1 MAKINDQDYLRNE
14 QYKTSANLEAR
25 IQLHR
30 RFGTNPYSWFR
41 WVYEQVDPQPGDRLL
56 EVGCGTGDLW
66 KENRDRYPKDVEFI
80 LGDLSFGMAHQAFSN
95 LNGHFHFAELDIQD
109 LPFNGQA
116 FDKILANHMLYH
128 VPDLPRAIKEL
139 RRLLKR
145 GGSLCTATNGS
156 KHMLDLQH
164 LLQDF
169 DPEYK
174 LPILEA
180 RRYTLENGADLLSPE
195 FEVVDVRIYEDNL
208 KVTEI
213 QPLLDYIL
221 SMNFMFH
228 KTSEAYIM
236 ELRKFLQNRLRS
248 QGSILIRKSQG
259 VLLAQ

>member
-1 MAKINDQDYLRNE
+1 MSKINDRDYLRNE

-30 RFGTNPYSWFR
+30 QYGTNPYSWFR
-41 WVYEQVDPQPGDRLL
+41 WVYEQVEPKPGDRLL
-56 EVGCGTGDLW
+56 EVGCGPGDLW
-66 KENRDRYPKDVEFI
+66 KENRDRLSGGVELI
-80 LGDLSFGMAHQAFSN
+80 LGDLSYGMAYQARRN
-95 LNGHFHFAELDIQD
+95 LNGHFKYAVLDAQN

-128 VPDLPRAIKEL
+128 VADIRRAVKEL
-139 RRLLKR
+139 RRLLKP
-145 GGSLCTATNGS
+145 GGRLCTATNGLM
-156 KHMLDLQH
+156 HMLDLQH

-180 RRYTLENGADLLSPE
+180 RRYTLENGADLLSAE

-208 KVTEI
+208 RVTEI
-213 QPLLDYIL
+213 QSLLDYIL

-236 ELRKFLQNRLRS
+236 ELRKFLQTRLQP

-259 VLLAQ
+259 VLIAQ